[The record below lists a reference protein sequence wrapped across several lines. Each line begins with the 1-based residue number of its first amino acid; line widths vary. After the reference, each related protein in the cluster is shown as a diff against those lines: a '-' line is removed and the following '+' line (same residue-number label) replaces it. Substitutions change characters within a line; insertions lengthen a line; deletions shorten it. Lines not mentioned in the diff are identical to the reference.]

1 MKILALDLSKTS
13 TGWCIWDGA
22 AEKPLYGHWVLG
34 SEYTSDGGVF
44 AKLHEGMSDLWR
56 TICRFDYVA
65 IESPINPAQL
75 QGNTTIQTI
84 RLASGL
90 AAHAHSFAYAMDCRP
105 VIEVNVSS
113 WRPDYI
119 GKFHSD
125 EARRVARV
133 AKKAGNSRASARSDL
148 KALTMERCRQL
159 GLNPRKDD
167 EADAI
172 GILTY
177 IVLSHGETPPW
188 IADEV
193 LRQPLGGPR

>member
-1 MKILALDLSKTS
+1 MRILGLDLSKSS
-13 TGWCIWDGA
+13 TGWCIWDGVA
-22 AEKPLYGHWVLG
+22 GEPRYGSERLG
-34 SEYTSDGGVF
+34 SEYTSDGQTF
-44 AKLHEGMSDLWR
+44 AKLHVLMHDLWR
-56 TICRFDYVA
+56 TISHFDYVA
-65 IESPINPAQL
+65 IEAAINPAQL

-90 AAHAHSFAYAMDCRP
+90 AAHAHSFAYAMGCKP

-113 WRPDYI
+113 WRPDFI

-125 EARRVARV
+125 EARRLARA
-133 AKKAGNSRASARSDL
+133 AKKAGNIRASARDSL

-167 EADAI
+167 EGDAI

-177 IVLSHGETPPW
+177 TVLTHGETPPW
-188 IADEV
+188 IANEV
-193 LRQPLGGPR
+193 LRQPLGATR